1 MWEPLTML
9 MLFLGTVIHILG
21 TLMEDSKQAGR
32 RVTLKEYSDS
42 HPYQIALG
50 LGLSIA
56 AYVLMDFA
64 GQLNASLAFAC
75 GYGGDSI
82 IKKFTNVTEIGK
94 RKS

>member
-1 MWEPLTML
+1 ML
-9 MLFLGTVIHILG
+9 DPVVMLLLVLGTVVHVVG
-21 TLMEDSKQAGR
+21 TLMEDSKRAGR

-50 LGLSIA
+50 LGLSMS

-64 GQLNASLAFAC
+64 GQLNASMAFAC

-82 IKKFTNVTEIGK
+82 IKKFINATEIGK
-94 RKS
+94 RK